1 MQFVRGE
8 LMNWPWKSDNLETR
22 ADDSFTNSLITL
34 LTARAGAPQSA
45 LPAALGALE
54 AASGLVGRAFATAMV
69 ETPAMAVQTALTPA
83 CLALVGRSLVRVGEI
98 VLFQDTSMGRID
110 LLPCQSWDVDGGPN
124 PMSWEYR
131 CTVSG
136 PERTHTFDH
145 VPASGVLHFQWARDA
160 ATPWRGVGPLQSGQL
175 TARLAADLMAAL
187 ADEAATPR
195 GQIMQLPVD
204 GDDPTLIKLQS
215 SIKNLSGG
223 MAYIESG
230 DMGGGPGGG
239 VVRMAERI
247 GAEPPA
253 ALVELFK
260 LTRLDV
266 LAACGLNPS
275 LFDIAPGVSQRESYR
290 QMLYSVVSP
299 LGRLIGHECSD
310 KLGAPVTLDWA
321 ELRAGDIAGHAR
333 AFSSMVQGGLSVDKA
348 AALSGL
354 LAEQE

>member
-1 MQFVRGE
+1 MK
-8 LMNWPWKSDNLETR
+8 WPWKSDNLEYR
-22 ADDSFTNSLITL
+22 ADDSFTNALITL
-34 LTARAGAPQSA
+34 LTARAGAPQAA

-54 AASGLVGRAFATAMV
+54 AASGLVSRAFATAMV
-69 ETPAMAVQTALTPA
+69 ETPAMAVTRALTPA
-83 CLALVGRSLVRVGEI
+83 CLALVGRSLVRAGEI
-98 VLFQDTSMGRID
+98 VFYLDTSAGRID

-124 PMSWEYR
+124 PMTWEYR
-131 CTVSG
+131 VTVSG
-136 PERTHTFDH
+136 PERTFTYDH
-145 VPASGVLHFQWARDA
+145 VPATSVLHFQWARDA

-195 GQIMQLPVD
+195 GQVMQLPID
-204 GDDPTLIKLQS
+204 GDDPTLAVLKSDIKKLA
-215 SIKNLSGG
+215 GG
-223 MAYIESG
+223 MAYIEGG

-239 VVRMAERI
+239 VVKMAERI
-247 GAEPPA
+247 GAQPPA

-299 LGRLIGHECSD
+299 LGRMIAFECTE
-310 KLGAPVTLDWA
+310 KLGASVTLDWA

-333 AFSSMVQGGLSVDKA
+333 AFSSMVQGGIPVERA

-354 LAEQE
+354 LAED